1 MGAGIQEQILQ
12 YANLLTDNVQKQD
25 PTTIGILVASLV
37 VLLTIVLLVCR
48 GKSNKRSGVLVLG
61 ICESGK
67 TLLYTRLVHQN
78 YTDTFSSIASNSGS
92 YQVQGKNKSLR
103 IIDVPGH
110 ERLRQTMLHQYKS
123 LARGIIFMVDS
134 STLQKEIKDVA
145 DFLYTAL
152 SDSVISYN
160 IPPVLIACNKQDLL
174 TSKGAEVIRS
184 QLEKEMNTLRVTRSA
199 SLQQIE
205 SSGNNN
211 TFLGKRN
218 KDFSFDDLKP
228 MKVDFVECSLKG
240 KNAESKPEMKDLE
253 DWLIKIA

>member
-1 MGAGIQEQILQ
+1 MGASIQEQILQ
-12 YANLLTDNVQKQD
+12 YANILTDNVQKQD
-25 PTTIGILVASLV
+25 PTTIGILVAILV
-37 VLLTIVLLVCR
+37 VLLTIVFLVCR

-67 TLLYTRLVHQN
+67 TLLYTRVELQ
-78 YTDTFSSIASNSGS
+78 DTFCNASNSGS

-110 ERLRQTMLHQYKS
+110 ERLRQTMLNQYKS
-123 LARGIIFMVDS
+123 LARGIIFMIDS